1 MRNLWQATAFASAFT
16 AAAVLTV
23 STLYADSGQDKS
35 GPMMDHGNMMG
46 RGGMMG
52 GRGKMSQMMDHCSQ
66 MMGGGSTRPNEQ
78 WKKPDPPD
86 KSTPDK
92 KS

>member
-1 MRNLWQATAFASAFT
+1 MRKPWQATAFASAF

-35 GPMMDHGNMMG
+35 GSMMDHGNMMG
-46 RGGMMG
+46 SGGMMG
-52 GRGKMSQMMDHCSQ
+52 GRGQMSQMMDHCGQ
-66 MMGGGSTRPNEQ
+66 MMGGRSTKPNDQ
-78 WKKPDPPD
+78 WKKKPNP
-86 KSTPDK
+86 PDK

>member
-1 MRNLWQATAFASAFT
+1 MHRSAKYTVPSASLLLTIGLAV
-16 AAAVLTV
+16 AAIA
-23 STLYADSGQDKS
+23 ADTPRGRS
-35 GPMMDHGNMMG
+35 GPMMGE
-46 RGGMMG
+46 GGMMG
-52 GRGKMSQMMDHCSQ
+52 MMGMMGQMGPMMDHCSQ

-78 WKKPDPPD
+78 WKKPSPQD